1 MLQTIRNYIANL
13 PEKDFGT
20 FYQEYVL
27 HIQDD
32 IIEANARA
40 LENKYMFSSDTNQIL
55 SGINTLTEELNEL
68 WKHR

>member
-1 MLQTIRNYIANL
+1 MLQTIKDYISNL

-32 IIEANARA
+32 IIEADARV
-40 LENKYMFSSDTNQIL
+40 LENKYMFSSSTNQIL
-55 SGINTLTEELNEL
+55 SGIDTLTEELNGL
-68 WKHR
+68 

>member
-1 MLQTIRNYIANL
+1 MLQTIKDYISNL

-32 IIEANARA
+32 IIEADARV
-40 LENKYMFSSDTNQIL
+40 LENKYMFSRNTNQIL
-55 SGINTLTEELNEL
+55 SGIDTLTEELNGL
-68 WKHR
+68 

>member
-1 MLQTIRNYIANL
+1 MLQTIKDYISNL

-32 IIEANARA
+32 IIEADARV
-40 LENKYMFSSDTNQIL
+40 LENKYMFSSNTNQIL
-55 SGINTLTEELNEL
+55 SGIDTLTEELNGL
-68 WKHR
+68 